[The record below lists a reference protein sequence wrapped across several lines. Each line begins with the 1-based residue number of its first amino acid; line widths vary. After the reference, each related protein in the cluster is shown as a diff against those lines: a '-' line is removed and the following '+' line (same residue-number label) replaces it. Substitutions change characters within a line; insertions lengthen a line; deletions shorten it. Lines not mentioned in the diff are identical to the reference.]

1 MAFQSYLCTPK
12 IVPAAETALR
22 ATKVGRRLHKI
33 TAGHLALP
41 SMPALPGEG
50 EGKSFWKALLSSVST
65 AVLLW
70 QTSGFLHNDIE
81 DTNSLR

>member
-12 IVPAAETALR
+12 TVSAAETALR
-22 ATKVGRRLHKI
+22 ATEVGRRLHKI

-41 SMPALPGEG
+41 SMPALLGVG

-65 AVLLW
+65 AVLW

-81 DTNSLR
+81 DTNSPR